1 MMKKFQPSEED
12 QAIFRASVGPV
23 EPLRRD
29 RVEHARTLPPPI
41 PRSTLA
47 DERQVIRDMVSDY
60 FEPAEVDTGEELY
73 HCREG
78 VPSSTLRKLR
88 RGRFKIGAE
97 LDLHGLTIPMA
108 REALVEFIHHAQRDS
123 ITCVRIIHGKGNRSR
138 HKGPVLKQKTNH
150 WLRQR
155 DDVLAFCSARPMDG
169 GTGAIYVLLQRR
181 L

>member
-1 MMKKFQPSEED
+1 MTKKSQPSRED
-12 QAIFRASVGPV
+12 KAFFRASVGPV
-23 EPLRRD
+23 KPVHQD
-29 RVEHARTLPPPI
+29 RVEHVVNRPPPV

-47 DERQVIRDMVSDY
+47 DEQQVIQDMISDY
-60 FEPAEVDTGEELY
+60 FEPADLDTGEELY

-78 VPSSTLRKLR
+78 VPSSILRKLR
-88 RGRFKIGAE
+88 RGQFKVGAE
-97 LDLHGLTIPMA
+97 LDLHGLTIPLA
-108 REALVEFIHHAQRDS
+108 RAALVDFIHTAQRDS

-169 GTGAIYVLLQRR
+169 GTGAVYVLLKRH